1 MLVSDKC
8 LKTCAKKAHTGTGM
22 SKPST
27 RPARASLP
35 SLAMICD
42 ARIEQFRPIRKT
54 KETKAAGITVRRKA
68 RQTKETTTPTH
79 TSTINIITATAAP
92 TTCKEPQKKTIG
104 STISKIIVTTK
115 KEGLGLETQ
124 RVGWE

>member
-1 MLVSDKC
+1 MFMLASDKC
-8 LKTCAKKAHTGTGM
+8 LKTCAKKTHTGTGM

-27 RPARASLP
+27 RPARPLP

-54 KETKAAGITVRRKA
+54 KEAGITARCKA
-68 RQTKETTTPTH
+68 PQTKETTTPNH
-79 TSTINIITATAAP
+79 TSITNIIITATAAP
-92 TTCKEPQKKTIG
+92 TTCKEPQKTIG